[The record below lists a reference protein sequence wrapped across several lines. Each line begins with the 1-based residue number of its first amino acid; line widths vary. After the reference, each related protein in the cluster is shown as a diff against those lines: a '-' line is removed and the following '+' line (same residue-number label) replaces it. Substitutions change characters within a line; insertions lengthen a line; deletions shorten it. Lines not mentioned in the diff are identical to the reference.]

1 MSLALS
7 QLSDI
12 VNSLDLSQP
21 LSEQLINSYDAIASK
36 EDLFQWIQQI
46 SIEGGKI
53 EAAADLVADLE
64 ERINLVQHK
73 LKFIGEDQKPSVLVL
88 TSLVPTVI
96 ETNDYLKDVL
106 KIVGSKMYHAL
117 NNEGEQAFNPDI
129 LLIISDRMESLFS
142 EVGVLLSMEE
152 WHNTNAIKKNR
163 VYLVNG
169 ENNFGGYSSRI
180 ADDVEI
186 LAEIIYPQYLTF
198 GGNGESWVQFEV

>member
-1 MSLALS
+1 MSLTLS
-7 QLSDI
+7 HISDI
-12 VNSLDLSQP
+12 VASLDLSQP
-21 LSEQLINSYDAIASK
+21 VSEQLTEDYDSIASK

-46 SIEGGKI
+46 GIDGEKI

-73 LKFIGEDQKPSVLVL
+73 LKFIGEDQKPAVLVL
-88 TSLVPTVI
+88 SGVVPAVI
-96 ETNDYLKDVL
+96 ETNDYLKEVL
-106 KIVGSKMYHAL
+106 KIAGSRVYSANK
-117 NNEGEQAFNPDI
+117 EEAFNPDI

-152 WHNTNAIKKNR
+152 WKNTNAIKKNR
-163 VYLVNG
+163 VYLING

-180 ADDVEI
+180 AEDVEI

-198 GGNGESWVQFEV
+198 DGNGESWVQFEV